1 MMADISLLNKKR
13 IQLLTSSW
21 IFYKQKRDFNM
32 KPKLTITI
40 NFNNMP
46 SVVVNRN
53 EGDLREAII
62 NAIDTLSDSS
72 IEDIDMIDVRDSDQL
87 MLFPEPRETTD
98 G

>member
-1 MMADISLLNKKR
+1 
-13 IQLLTSSW
+13 
-21 IFYKQKRDFNM
+21 M
-32 KPKLTITI
+32 KPSITITI

-46 SVVVNRN
+46 SVVVHKN

-87 MLFPEPRETTD
+87 MLFPD
-98 G
+98 KGDH